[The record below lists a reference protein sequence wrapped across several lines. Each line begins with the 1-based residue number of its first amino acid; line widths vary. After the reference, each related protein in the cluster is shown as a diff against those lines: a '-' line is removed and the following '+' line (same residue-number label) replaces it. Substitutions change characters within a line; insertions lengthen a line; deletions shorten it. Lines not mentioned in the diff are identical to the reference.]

1 MKILKYIMSI
11 NLLTTAIFMMLGVG
25 LILSSC
31 DDEEGSSGEVVLQ
44 SFGPSPV
51 MRGGEL
57 RFIGQ
62 NLDRVTAIVL
72 PGSGEVTSFTT
83 HTSALIVIQVP
94 DATVEGKLTLK
105 TSQGEIVTKTDLGIA
120 EPITISSISPG
131 TVRPGDLITIEGTY
145 LNLVE
150 EVVFSNSKSAT
161 EFESQSQTT
170 LVVRVPDNAQ
180 SGTIALLDGEEIPN
194 KINSQNQLAVVLPLV
209 TAISPDPV
217 KAGTLLTLTGTDL
230 DLATTVT
237 FAGGARVDS
246 ADFSSQTATQIT
258 LNAPMNAQAGT
269 LEVTAASKVN
279 TQSAVDVVLVVPTIT
294 AISPNPAKPGGTVT
308 VTGTDLDLISGVS
321 FNGTSGNLQ
330 GGTATSIT
338 IGVPQTATNGKVTF
352 STQANQWI
360 ESEDV
365 VTMVVPTI
373 AAFTPTTVETEAAP
387 SITITGTNL
396 DLVSKVIFEGGY
408 EQTVNAATATEL
420 TIPVTPGSVS
430 GKFKLVTINGAE
442 VMSAAPL
449 SIVPFVPEI
458 TSVPADGFI
467 GSMITLTGTN
477 MDIPAD
483 IILPGNVVATRF
495 GVKTEATI
503 EVFVPDNVAPG
514 MGKVKFITFNN
525 EIYESPAINFK
536 FAGVEPVV
544 DVALM
549 INDFENA
556 TDNHNL
562 DWDNWGGNGE
572 LGEDEAIKISGRY
585 FHGKNSSVGGWQWI
599 WGCNHGQMSKPT
611 VTAADHLLKIDIKI
625 TKPIPADVNFQME
638 LGGNRIDLG
647 NLGGSTPNGGWIT
660 ITYDLAD
667 FSLPV
672 TLDGSGE
679 WGMNQSSGTS
689 DLTGLYMDNFRLQAK

>member
-1 MKILKYIMSI
+1 MKIIKYFMSMK
-11 NLLTTAIFMMLGVG
+11 LLTTTIFLMLGVG

-62 NLDRVTAIVL
+62 NLDQVTAIVL
-72 PGSGEVTSFTT
+72 PGSGEVTTFSTK
-83 HTSALIVIQVP
+83 TSGLVVIQVP
-94 DATVEGKLTLK
+94 EATLEGKVTLK
-105 TSQGEIVTKTDLGIA
+105 TSQGDITTKTDLGIA
-120 EPITISSISPG
+120 EPITITSISPT
-131 TVRPGDLITIEGTY
+131 TVRPGDIITIQGTY

-150 EVVFSNSKSAT
+150 EVVFSSSKSVT
-161 EFESQSQTT
+161 EFESQSQGT
-170 LVVRVPDNAQ
+170 LQVRVPDNAQ
-180 SGTIALLDGEEIPN
+180 TGTIALLDGEEIPN
-194 KINSQNQLAVVLPLV
+194 KINSQTQLEVALPMV
-209 TAISPDPV
+209 ASINPDPV
-217 KAGTLLTLTGTDL
+217 KAGTSLTLTGTDL
-230 DLATTVT
+230 DLATSIT

-246 ADFSSQTATQIT
+246 ADFASQSATEIV
-258 LNAPMNAQAGT
+258 LNTPMNAQAGI
-269 LEVTAASKVN
+269 LEVMAPSKVT
-279 TQSAVDVVLVVPTIT
+279 TQSAVGVALIAPVIT
-294 AISPNPAKPGGTVT
+294 SITPIPAKPGSTVT
-308 VTGTDLDLISGVS
+308 VTGTNLDLISGVS
-321 FNGTSGNLQ
+321 FNGTSGSLE
-330 GGTATSIT
+330 GGSTTSIT
-338 IGVPQTATNGKVTF
+338 VGVPETATNGKVTF
-352 STQANQWI
+352 STQANQSI

-373 AAFTPTTVETEAAP
+373 AAFTPTTVETEASP
-387 SITITGTNL
+387 TITITGTDL
-396 DLVSKVIFEGGY
+396 DIVSKIVFEGGW
-408 EQTVNAATATEL
+408 EQPVNSATQTEI

-430 GKFKLVTINGAE
+430 GKFKLVTVNGME

-458 TSVPADGFI
+458 TTVPADGFI

-495 GVKTEATI
+495 GIKNETTI
-503 EVFVPDNVAPG
+503 QVFVPDNVAPG
-514 MGKVKFITFNN
+514 MGKVKFVTYNN
-525 EIYESPAINFK
+525 EVYESPAINFK

-544 DVALM
+544 DLALM

-585 FHGKNSSVGGWQWI
+585 FHGKNSNVSGWQWI

-611 VTAADHLLKIDIKI
+611 VTAADHLLKIDVKI

-647 NLGGSTPNGGWIT
+647 NLGGTTPNGGWIT

-667 FSLPV
+667 FGLPA
-672 TLDGSGE
+672 TLDGNGE
-679 WGMNQSSGTS
+679 WGLNQSSGTS